1 MQDEGPAAS
10 SILKVARDKQSDLII
25 MGGYG
30 RRPVAE
36 VTLGSV
42 VEEILQTRQH
52 PTLICQ

>member
-1 MQDEGPAAS
+1 
-10 SILKVARDKQSDLII
+10 VAQDKQSDLII

-30 RRPVAE
+30 RRAVAE

-42 VEEILQTRQH
+42 VEEILQTCQH